1 MNNYDDIINC
11 KRPISHHHPPLS
23 KDARAAQFAP
33 YAALVGHKELIN
45 SDEADYL
52 QQVDPAHIIIP
63 EIDD

>member
-11 KRPISHHHPPLS
+11 KRPTSHHHPSLS

-33 YAALVGHKELIN
+33 YAALVGHKELIS

-52 QQVDPAHIIIP
+52 QQVDPEHIVIP
-63 EIDD
+63 EIDN